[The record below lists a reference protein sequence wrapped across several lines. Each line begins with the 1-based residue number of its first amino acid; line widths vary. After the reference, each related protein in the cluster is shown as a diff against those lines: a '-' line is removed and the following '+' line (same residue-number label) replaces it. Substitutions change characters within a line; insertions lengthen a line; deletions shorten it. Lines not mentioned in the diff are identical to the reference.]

1 VKTWRSKSFIVS
13 ALALVIAATAA
24 TLSFR
29 AAVSQRASRADVNA
43 KPQNEDRDEQEPSPS
58 ETGTNKAMTNK
69 RMSQEDIVRLLK
81 EGKEKGYI
89 TGNLPS
95 DPAELEALART
106 IQKDMIYQQPSEAE
120 MGIESGRQELVLR
133 LHPSGAWNKSTDRA
147 LAIFFDGAEW
157 SALFRD
163 ALHAKDRDPFVH
175 GEAIDKWRER
185 QRVRFQE
192 SIPDYPML
200 GRIWDT
206 YIDVSYQ
213 PEEISHLRD
222 ECLRVKASTS
232 NPVALRGLDK
242 VIAACDEALKGGLG
256 LSLLSE

>member
-1 VKTWRSKSFIVS
+1 MKTWRSKSFIVS

-29 AAVSQRASRADVNA
+29 AAVSQRASRVDVNA
-43 KPQNEDRDEQEPSPS
+43 KPQNEGRDEQEPSPS
-58 ETGTNKAMTNK
+58 ETGTNNAMTNK

-81 EGKEKGYI
+81 EGKEKGYL

-106 IQKDMIYQQPSEAE
+106 IQKDMIYQQPNEAE
-120 MGIESGRQELVLR
+120 MGMESGRQELVLR

-147 LAIFFDGAEW
+147 LTIFFDGSEW
-157 SALFRD
+157 SALFRYT
-163 ALHAKDRDPFVH
+163 LHAKDRDPFVH
-175 GEAIDKWRER
+175 TEAIDKWRER

-192 SIPDYPML
+192 SIPNYPML

-206 YIDVSYQ
+206 YIDVAYQ
-213 PEEISHLRD
+213 PEEIPKLYN
-222 ECLRVKASTS
+222 ECLRVKSSTS
-232 NPVALRGLDK
+232 NAMAIRGLEK
-242 VIAACDEALKGGLG
+242 LMAGCEQASKIGAGLV
-256 LSLLSE
+256 LLSE